1 MTDSYTLSMIIDSR
15 PAESGGKK
23 TSAAL
28 LDVQKRA
35 NDADKAMRA
44 FGTGQDLAAKAS
56 GGLQRAL
63 GGLLAGFG
71 TAKVLGDF
79 AKQSGILDTNLR
91 KIAALQG
98 LDRTAASLERINA
111 ALRGSG
117 SGFFDR
123 GDVSSAA
130 VEASAANFD
139 LADSLKVVAAAE
151 GLAREA
157 GEDLAKATGQVA
169 TATKALGLGAADA
182 GRVAEI
188 LGRVADLNPDGIGS
202 LVGTLQKVAP
212 EARKATVGAEELG
225 AAFQVLD
232 DEGLSF
238 LTSGRDITGILN
250 AFVAPTKDADT
261 ALRSLGLTFDDVDL
275 RTKSIGQA
283 FIAFRDAGL
292 DAARAAKIFGD
303 GNSASALLLAQNA
316 DKLESV
322 TEQFRKLEGA
332 TTGGGARNIT
342 EAIQAL
348 GNAYNDLLLS
358 GRDAGGAQAVVGTL
372 SVLREILDDISGKDD
387 EISRTAQ
394 ALEFLVAG
402 FVAYKAIAIAAAL
415 ATETF
420 GIALASTPFGVAV
433 AGFAALTAAVVA
445 YRDESKKLEDVKVLG
460 EGGAQLKRDSAASI
474 ASQLS
479 FVGGKPEEIE
489 RLSAATQSAI
499 DGLGKAAYDAARN
512 ANFVDGLVPAD
523 ATQQILARA
532 SDVFAA
538 LRDEADQQAAGEV
551 RSALEQAVINVLVGD
566 DSGLNDKLKQRAR
579 DLIAA
584 PVADAAAAAGAA
596 AGQSVDQINAATAAQ
611 SRILDAIEATNKA
624 AEEEKRQLDA
634 LSDVM
639 KAQAD
644 LAFEQSIASLGD
656 EAKEVARGIEEF
668 RLKLVAAGVTGEEYA
683 RQLNAH
689 ANALQQIADASRRS
703 RQLLEEETAAIAAA
717 KAEHEEFV
725 STVERGFNTIDEM
738 NRSLRIEAATIGMT
752 SKEAAIYRK
761 ELDYAAAATAAY
773 GGNAEAA
780 AEDIARFNAEL
791 ENVEAAK
798 EAARQARDFAEALT
812 GPAGD
817 AIDTYVEKLF
827 KGEQATLDFR
837 DVLAE
842 VGAGVFSNLVTK
854 PITEKATAGIA
865 GAFGGLFGSGSPA
878 PTSTPTAGVLPIPA
892 ATNEMNVQAAVV
904 NIAGGGIG
912 GANGISGIG
921 GNGGTGGIGGFG
933 GGTPTDA
940 LPASFANFGATDSP
954 AALQGLGALN
964 ATAGAANSASGGSV
978 GGLGV
983 ASGALGTAVSGAQL
997 GGIIQGGLTAG
1008 AATGATTAAA
1018 GATTGAAAGTAA
1030 GAGTGAAVG
1039 GAGAAAGATAGATAG
1054 TAAFP
1059 VVGTI
1064 IGLVLGALIGGYLS
1078 SYNGNVFDQA
1088 GVRPFYNGGIVDTY
1102 GTFSYANGT
1111 RRGSIGERGPEAI
1124 VPLGMT
1130 SDGQLGIRDA
1140 GGGRRRG
1147 GNTTINIYGVR
1158 DAASFRETAPQIEAD
1173 QRAAERRRARR
1184 G

>member
-1 MTDSYTLSMIIDSR
+1 MTDSYSLSFIIDSR

-130 VEASAANFD
+130 VEARSANFD

-250 AFVAPTKDADT
+250 AFVAPSKDADT

-275 RTKSIGQA
+275 RTKSLGQA

-292 DAARAAKIFGD
+292 DAARANKIFGD

-316 DKLESV
+316 DKLEAV

-332 TTGGGARNIT
+332 ATGGGARNIT

-348 GNAYNDLLLS
+348 GNAYNDLLLA
-358 GRDAGGAQAVVGTL
+358 GRDAGGASAIVSTLGVV
-372 SVLREILDDISGKDD
+372 REILDDLSGKSTDVSVVARAV
-387 EISRTAQ
+387 EG
-394 ALEFLVAG
+394 LVAA
-402 FVAYKAIAIAAAL
+402 FVAYRVAAL
-415 ATETF
+415 AASTATAILAGTF
-420 GIALASTPFGVAV
+420 SATPFGVAALAISGV
-433 AGFAALTAAVVA
+433 TAALVAFREESSSLTPIKFEDSALIATEAVDSLAESLDRAKDSAVGLDPAAKEAFDRLSNLSANLNAQQKIRIADKDVSLLYGADPESFKTLDQERSKELIDQTIETLTALANDASPEARAIGETIRKNFEAGLAGGEGAYSDSLEVTLQRNAIKSTLEGLERAQSGAGAGGSNQSIDQANAAV
-445 YRDESKKLEDVKVLG
+445 
-460 EGGAQLKRDSAASI
+460 
-474 ASQLS
+474 
-479 FVGGKPEEIE
+479 
-489 RLSAATQSAI
+489 
-499 DGLGKAAYDAARN
+499 
-512 ANFVDGLVPAD
+512 
-523 ATQQILARA
+523 
-532 SDVFAA
+532 
-538 LRDEADQQAAGEV
+538 
-551 RSALEQAVINVLVGD
+551 
-566 DSGLNDKLKQRAR
+566 
-579 DLIAA
+579 
-584 PVADAAAAAGAA
+584 
-596 AGQSVDQINAATAAQ
+596 AAQ

-689 ANALQQIADASRRS
+689 ANALQRISDSARLAKQSIEEQAAS
-703 RQLLEEETAAIAAA
+703 TAAA
-717 KAEHEEFV
+717 KAAEDEFV
-725 STVERGFNTIDEM
+725 AGVERGFNTIDEM
-738 NRSLRIEAATIGMT
+738 NRALRVEAETIGMT

-854 PITEKATAGIA
+854 PLTEKATEGLAGV
-865 GAFGGLFGSGSPA
+865 FGGLFGA
-878 PTSTPTAGVLPIPA
+878 KPTTAGASPIPA
-892 ATNEMNVQAAVV
+892 ATNQMNVQAAVV
-904 NIAGGGIG
+904 NV
-912 GANGISGIG
+912 N
-921 GNGGTGGIGGFG
+921 
-933 GGTPTDA
+933 
-940 LPASFANFGATDSP
+940 
-954 AALQGLGALN
+954 
-964 ATAGAANSASGGSV
+964 
-978 GGLGV
+978 
-983 ASGALGTAVSGAQL
+983 
-997 GGIIQGGLTAG
+997 
-1008 AATGATTAAA
+1008 
-1018 GATTGAAAGTAA
+1018 GAAAGTAGNGAQALASLFGQGGSTPASTPSQSPA
-1030 GAGTGAAVG
+1030 GLSSLLSLGATENGGQTPGLGSNPNVAAVG
-1039 GAGAAAGATAGATAG
+1039 GVANLASLGAQGGQTAPSGEQSGFNTAGAASGALSGAASGATIGSVVPGLG
-1054 TAAFP
+1054 TAFGA
-1059 VVGTI
+1059 V
-1064 IGLVLGALIGGYLS
+1064 IGALLGAFLGSGALS

-1088 GVRPFYNGGIVDTY
+1088 GVRPFYNGGIVDAY

-1147 GNTTINIYGVR
+1147 GNTTIIVNGVR